1 MRKFWDF
8 IGIIRD
14 VISLKIS
21 EIFKEAVN
29 IIPTKQNMLSIIAST
44 FLFKRYK
51 QRNFMYERKSRN
63 RNTEK

>member
-8 IGIIRD
+8 IGIIRED

-29 IIPTKQNMLSIIAST
+29 IIPTKRNTLSIIASVYDPIRY
-44 FLFKRYK
+44 LQPRKFKLPCC
-51 QRNFMYERKSRN
+51 NL
-63 RNTEK
+63 